1 MSVAESKKVLKR
13 MEKFLDGEAARKV
26 LDKHKQRVWM
36 YNKDVAKSFK
46 EGYTLV
52 YNRRAKEAKAK
63 KQPHTMPQLDDDFFD
78 DVAVAAIAEVVEYL
92 EKPRTKGWL
101 VSNTTTY
108 ISFDQD
114 RYIAAPFNALKRKA
128 RELIN
133 QELKTAGVKQLTAH
147 KAESGKQGSEAAL
160 LAQGTQRLH
169 KTKRSVGALQLL
181 GALEWA
187 NQSPKY
193 NTFSSVKNI
202 ESMAEALGQIELE
215 FYSPGYTGKGGSKV
229 KYNPNLRVSI
239 FVSSHKDNPAGDLP
253 TDWATIK
260 PKLEEELQKF
270 IVEEG
275 IADVKGSNSI
285 REDARKHARHLVIS
299 ELRKKRLRVVSDS
312 KPVIRK
318 EKSVKT
324 ANRKAAGK
332 KRKAFTSSVS
342 YGAVKTNASNQQG
355 ASLYTVMAMI
365 NEKLPQTVRKNMG
378 VPRLENQTGKF
389 ANSVKMTD
397 VIQTPQGYP
406 SFGYTYAKEPYQVF
420 ETTSSGSWSSSERD
434 PRKLIDASIREIAA
448 GFALGRFYTR
458 RE

>member
-36 YNKDVAKSFK
+36 YNEDVAKSFK
-46 EGYTLV
+46 EGYALV
-52 YNRRAKEAKAK
+52 YNRRASEANAK
-63 KQPHTMPQLDDDFFD
+63 NQPHTMPQLDDDFFD

-114 RYIAAPFNALKRKA
+114 RYIAAPFTALKRKA

-133 QELKTAGVKQLTAH
+133 QKLKSAGIKQLTAH

-193 NTFSSVKNI
+193 NKFSSVENI
-202 ESMAEALGQIELE
+202 KSMAKALGQIELE
-215 FYSPGYTGKGGSKV
+215 FYSAGYTGKGGSKV

-299 ELRKKRLRVVSDS
+299 KLRKRLRVVSDS
-312 KPVIRK
+312 KPVSRK

-324 ANRKAAGK
+324 ANRESVGK
-332 KRKAFTSSVS
+332 KRKAFRSSLA
-342 YGAVKTNASNQQG
+342 YTTIKTGAGNQQG

-365 NEKLPQTVRKNMG
+365 NEKLPETVRKNMG
-378 VPRLENQTGKF
+378 APALENQTGRF

-397 VIQTPQGYP
+397 VIKTPKGYP
-406 SFGYTYAKEPYQVF
+406 SFGYTYAKQPYQVF
-420 ETTSSGSWSSSERD
+420 ETGSQGTWSTPERD
-434 PRKLIDASIREIAA
+434 PRVLIDRSIREIAA